1 MYFTE
6 IKDKNV
12 IYYDTEEKVKIT
24 IDEEKYLGLITIE
37 EPEELRWPEEFKKSL
52 EKPINSKLLRE
63 LAKGAN
69 NVAII
74 VSDSTRGVPTSKIMP
89 IILKELQIAEINFK
103 QIVVVIALG
112 VHRPATSREIEE
124 IIGKDYLSKIK
135 VINHDPYNKEELVFL
150 GTTSLVPR

>member
-12 IYYDTEEKVKIT
+12 IYYDTGEKVKIT
-24 IDEEKYLGLITIE
+24 IDEEKYLGLINTE
-37 EPEELRWPEEFKKSL
+37 EPEELRWPEEFQDSF

-63 LAKGAN
+63 LANGAN
-69 NVAII
+69 RVAII

-89 IILKELQIAEINFK
+89 IILKDLQIAGINFK

-112 VHRPATSREIEE
+112 VHKPATSR
-124 IIGKDYLSKIK
+124 
-135 VINHDPYNKEELVFL
+135 
-150 GTTSLVPR
+150 